1 MKTKT
6 AASHGQPTGSI
17 PEGVDLRLAIATQGV
32 RTNLPGGL
40 PIIVDGCLV
49 GGIDVGSGTAAQ
61 DREVASAALRTVPGA
76 EQFG

>member
-1 MKTKT
+1 MKAKT